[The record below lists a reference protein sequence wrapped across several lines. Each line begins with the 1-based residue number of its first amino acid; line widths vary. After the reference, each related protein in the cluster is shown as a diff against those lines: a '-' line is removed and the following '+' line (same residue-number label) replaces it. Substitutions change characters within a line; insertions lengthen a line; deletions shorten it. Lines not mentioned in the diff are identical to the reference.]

1 MADEARAQVE
11 HPVFPYIDALRGY
24 AILFVITSHL
34 PYSYPELPYPVRRFS
49 LLGMTG
55 VQLFFLASCV
65 TLLLSWHGE
74 VARRGRADTAAF
86 FLRRVFRILP
96 AYYLGGLFY
105 LWLDPPAQGFDPAQ
119 FLTAYGFVNLWHP
132 LTAPTVIGQWSVI
145 PGGWSVSVEFTFYA
159 LFPLI
164 AGLITTLRRAVLFTL
179 GALTLA
185 ILANRAGFLLWGSA
199 YSTQAMEGFLSAWF
213 PNQLPVFAL
222 GTVTFFLL
230 RPARRII
237 PARFAG
243 ALTALALVG
252 FFALAWSRFPLW
264 TGETYWILSIDMAA
278 ALPLALFVL
287 ALSRAA
293 PGNLFVNP
301 AVALVG
307 KISFSAYLLHFAA
320 IELLPGRFPQL
331 FHTQTSGV
339 AAILA
344 YAAGWIAVTGAT
356 CLGAFCTY
364 HTIERPMI
372 ALGRHLI
379 QARRSRRAALAIGGS
394 E

>member
-1 MADEARAQVE
+1 MADEARSAE

-24 AILFVITSHL
+24 AILLVITCHL
-34 PYSYPELPYPVRRFS
+34 TFSYPELPYPVHR
-49 LLGMTG
+49 LTILGWHG

-179 GALTLA
+179 GALILA

-199 YSTQAMEGFLSAWF
+199 YSTRAVEDILYFWF
-213 PNQLPVFAL
+213 PNQLPIFAL
-222 GTVTFFLL
+222 GTVVFFLL
-230 RPARRII
+230 RPAQHII
-237 PARFAG
+237 PARRAS
-243 ALTALALVG
+243 ALAAAALVA
-252 FFALAWSRFPLW
+252 FFALSWSSFPQW
-264 TGETYWILSIDMAA
+264 AGETAWTLGTAQAA

-293 PGNLFVNP
+293 PKNLFVNP
-301 AVALVG
+301 VAAWAG
-307 KISFSAYLLHFAA
+307 KISFSAYLLHYAA
-320 IELLPGRFPQL
+320 IELLPERFPQL

-379 QARRSRRAALAIGGS
+379 QARRSRRAALAMGGS

>member
-1 MADEARAQVE
+1 MADEARAAE
-11 HPVFPYIDALRGY
+11 HPVFAYIDALRGY
-24 AILFVITSHL
+24 AILLVITCHL
-34 PYSYPELPYPVRRFS
+34 TFSYPELPYPVHR
-49 LLGMTG
+49 LTILGWHG

-74 VARRGRADTAAF
+74 AARRGRADIGAF

-164 AGLITTLRRAVLFTL
+164 ALGVTTLRRAVFFTL
-179 GALTLA
+179 GALILA
-185 ILANRAGFLLWGSA
+185 ILANRAGFFLWGSA
-199 YSTQAMEGFLSAWF
+199 YSTRAVEDILYFWF

-222 GTVTFFLL
+222 GTVVFFLL
-230 RPARRII
+230 KPATRII
-237 PARFAG
+237 PARRAS
-243 ALTALALVG
+243 AVAALALVG
-252 FFALAWSRFPLW
+252 FFALSWSPFPQW
-264 TGETYWILSIDMAA
+264 AGETVWTLGRAQAA

-293 PGNLFVNP
+293 PKNLFVNP
-301 AVALVG
+301 AAALVG
-307 KISFSAYLLHFAA
+307 KISFSAYLLHYAA
-320 IELLPGRFPQL
+320 IELLPGRFPHL
-331 FHTQTSGV
+331 FHTGATGV

-344 YAAGWIAVTGAT
+344 FAAGWLAVTGAT
-356 CLGAFCTY
+356 CLGAFCT
-364 HTIERPMI
+364 HHAIERPMI
-372 ALGRHLI
+372 AAGRRLI
-379 QARRSRRAALAIGGS
+379 RARRSRRAALAMGG